1 LDSVKESGADAMN
14 LICQFCSNMYDDNQ
28 RQIEAKF
35 EVSYKI
41 PVLFYP
47 QVLGLA
53 LGMDPKELGLN
64 MNKVKTKDLLAKL
77 D

>member
-1 LDSVKESGADAMN
+1 
-14 LICQFCSNMYDDNQ
+14 MYDDNQ

-35 EVSYKI
+35 GVSYSI

-53 LGMDPKELGLN
+53 LGIEPKELGLN
-64 MNKVKTKDLLAKL
+64 MNKVKVTDLLAKL
-77 D
+77 DK